1 MVKYMDGNISTW
13 SNDDYDRD
21 SIKLCVN
28 KIKEE
33 FGQQFSNSKSILE
46 QHTHTMTIHESQ
58 LPDGVVFAETKEDVQ
73 KVVKICSEHK
83 CPIIPFGVGSSFEGH
98 LNAPFGGI
106 SIDMNNMNKIIEVFS
121 EDLLVVVQPGVTR
134 EQLNTHLRDT
144 GLFFPIDPGAN
155 ASIGGMAAT
164 RASGTNAVKYG
175 TMKDNVIALEVVTP
189 DGEIIKTASKARKSS
204 AGYDLTRLMV
214 GSEGTLGISTEITLK
229 LYGIPEVIAGGR
241 VSFPSVKDATDC
253 VIMTIQ
259 AGIPVAR
266 IEFLDVTQV
275 KAINNYSKTNLP
287 ESPLLLLEFHGSDL
301 SVKEQSELFGEI
313 CADFGGIDF
322 EWTSNNEERNKLW
335 KARHDAYWSCKAV
348 RPEAEIY
355 STDVCVPISRL
366 SDCIIET
373 IEDMERNNLIGP
385 IVSHAGD
392 GNFHVALL
400 IDKNSE
406 EELKKLS
413 DFLTRI
419 SERAIRMDGTCT
431 GEHGV
436 GQGKRKYMLKELGS
450 AVDVMKQIKNAFDP
464 KKIMNPGKL
473 FL

>member
-1 MVKYMDGNISTW
+1 MDGSTSAW
-13 SNDDYDRD
+13 TASDYSKE
-21 SIKLCVN
+21 SIKLCVD
-28 KIKEE
+28 KIKDE

-46 QHTHTMTIHESQ
+46 QHTHTMTIHESE
-58 LPDGVVFAETKEDVQ
+58 LPDGVVFVETKEDVQ
-73 KVVKICSEHK
+73 KVVKICSEYK

-98 LNAPFGGI
+98 INAPYGGI
-106 SIDMNNMNKIIEVFS
+106 SIDMNNMNKIINVYQ

-155 ASIGGMAAT
+155 ASIGGMTAT
-164 RASGTNAVKYG
+164 RASGTNAVRYG

-189 DGEIIKTASKARKSS
+189 DGQIIKTANKARKSS

-214 GSEGTLGISTEITLK
+214 GSEGTLGITTEITLK

-241 VSFPSVKDATDC
+241 VSFPSVKDATDA
-253 VIMTIQ
+253 VIMTVQ

-266 IEFLDVTQV
+266 IEFLDTAQV
-275 KAINNYSKTNLP
+275 IAVNNYSKTNLP
-287 ESPLLLLEFHGSDL
+287 EAPLLLLEFHGSES

-313 CADFGGIDF
+313 ASDFGGNDF
-322 EWTSNNEERNKLW
+322 EWTSNSEDRNKLW

-355 STDVCVPISRL
+355 STDVCVPISKL
-366 SDCIIET
+366 SDCITET
-373 IEDMERNNLIGP
+373 IEDMKKNELIGP

-400 IDKNSE
+400 IDKKSD
-406 EELKKLS
+406 EELKKLD
-413 DFLTRI
+413 DFLIRI

-436 GQGKRKYMLKELGS
+436 GQGKRKYMLKELGG
-450 AVDVMKQIKNAFDP
+450 AVDIMKKVKNAFDP
-464 KKIMNPGKL
+464 NKIMNPGKL

>member
-1 MVKYMDGNISTW
+1 MDGSTSAW
-13 SNDDYDRD
+13 TASDYSKE

-28 KIKEE
+28 KIKDE

-46 QHTHTMTIHESQ
+46 QHTHTMTIHESE
-58 LPDGVVFAETKEDVQ
+58 LPDGVVFVETKEDVQ
-73 KVVKICSEHK
+73 KVVKICSEYK

-98 LNAPFGGI
+98 INAPYGGI
-106 SIDMNNMNKIIEVFS
+106 SIDMNNMNKIINVYQ

-155 ASIGGMAAT
+155 ASIGGMTAT
-164 RASGTNAVKYG
+164 RASGTNAVRYG

-189 DGEIIKTASKARKSS
+189 DGQIIKTANKARKSS

-214 GSEGTLGISTEITLK
+214 GSEGTLGITTEITLK

-241 VSFPSVKDATDC
+241 VSFPSVKDATDA
-253 VIMTIQ
+253 VIMTVQ

-266 IEFLDVTQV
+266 IEFLDTAQV
-275 KAINNYSKTNLP
+275 IAVNNYSKTNLP
-287 ESPLLLLEFHGSDL
+287 EAPLLLLEFHGSET

-313 CADFGGIDF
+313 ASDFGGNDF
-322 EWTSNNEERNKLW
+322 EWTSNNEDRNKLW

-355 STDVCVPISRL
+355 STDVCVPISKL
-366 SDCIIET
+366 SDCITET
-373 IEDMERNNLIGP
+373 IEDMKKNELIGP

-400 IDKNSE
+400 IDKKSDL
-406 EELKKLS
+406 ELKKLDS
-413 DFLTRI
+413 FLIRI
-419 SERAIRMDGTCT
+419 SERAIRMNGTCT

-436 GQGKRKYMLKELGS
+436 GQGKRKYMLKELGG
-450 AVDVMKQIKNAFDP
+450 AVDIMKKVKNAFDP
-464 KKIMNPGKL
+464 NKIMNPGKL

>member
-1 MVKYMDGNISTW
+1 MDGSTSAW
-13 SNDDYDRD
+13 TASDYSKE

-28 KIKEE
+28 KIKDE

-46 QHTHTMTIHESQ
+46 QHTHTMTIHESE

-73 KVVKICSEHK
+73 KVVKICSEYK

-98 LNAPFGGI
+98 INAPYGGI
-106 SIDMNNMNKIIEVFS
+106 SIDMNNMNKIINVYQ

-155 ASIGGMAAT
+155 ASIGGMTAT
-164 RASGTNAVKYG
+164 RASGTNAVRYG

-189 DGEIIKTASKARKSS
+189 DGQIIKTANKARKSS

-214 GSEGTLGISTEITLK
+214 GSEGTLGITTEITLK

-241 VSFPSVKDATDC
+241 VSFPSVKDATDA
-253 VIMTIQ
+253 VIMTVQ

-266 IEFLDVTQV
+266 IEFLDTAQV
-275 KAINNYSKTNLP
+275 IAVNNYSKTNLP
-287 ESPLLLLEFHGSDL
+287 EAPLLLLEFHGSET

-313 CADFGGIDF
+313 ASDFGGNDF
-322 EWTSNNEERNKLW
+322 EWTSNNEDRNKLW

-355 STDVCVPISRL
+355 STDVCVPISKL
-366 SDCIIET
+366 SDCITET
-373 IEDMERNNLIGP
+373 IEDMEKNELIGP

-400 IDKNSE
+400 IDKKSDL
-406 EELKKLS
+406 ELKKLDS
-413 DFLTRI
+413 FLIRI
-419 SERAIRMDGTCT
+419 SERAIRMNGTCT

-436 GQGKRKYMLKELGS
+436 GQGKRKYMLKELGG
-450 AVDVMKQIKNAFDP
+450 AVDIMKKIKNAFDP
-464 KKIMNPGKL
+464 NKIMNPGKL

>member
-1 MVKYMDGNISTW
+1 MDGSTSAW
-13 SNDDYDRD
+13 TASDYSKE

-28 KIKEE
+28 KIKDE

-46 QHTHTMTIHESQ
+46 QHTHTMTIHESE
-58 LPDGVVFAETKEDVQ
+58 LPDGVVFVETKEDVQ
-73 KVVKICSEHK
+73 KVVKICSEYK

-98 LNAPFGGI
+98 INAPYGGI
-106 SIDMNNMNKIIEVFS
+106 SIDMNNMNKIINVYQ

-155 ASIGGMAAT
+155 ASIGGMTAT
-164 RASGTNAVKYG
+164 RASGTNAVRYG

-189 DGEIIKTASKARKSS
+189 DGQIIKTANKARKSS

-214 GSEGTLGISTEITLK
+214 GSEGTLGITTEITLK

-241 VSFPSVKDATDC
+241 VSFPSVKDATDA
-253 VIMTIQ
+253 VIMTVQ

-266 IEFLDVTQV
+266 IEFLDTAQV
-275 KAINNYSKTNLP
+275 IAVNNYSQTNLP
-287 ESPLLLLEFHGSDL
+287 EAPLLLLEFHGSET

-313 CADFGGIDF
+313 ASDFGGNDF
-322 EWTSNNEERNKLW
+322 EWTSNNEDRNKLW

-355 STDVCVPISRL
+355 STDVCVPISKL
-366 SDCIIET
+366 SDCITET
-373 IEDMERNNLIGP
+373 IEDMEKNELIGP

-400 IDKNSE
+400 IDKKSDL
-406 EELKKLS
+406 ELKKLDS
-413 DFLTRI
+413 FLIRI
-419 SERAIRMDGTCT
+419 SERAIRMNGTCT

-436 GQGKRKYMLKELGS
+436 GQGKRKYMLKELGG
-450 AVDVMKQIKNAFDP
+450 AVDIMKKVKNAFDP
-464 KKIMNPGKL
+464 NKIMNPGKL

>member
-1 MVKYMDGNISTW
+1 MKYMDGNISTW
-13 SNDDYDRD
+13 SNNDYDRD

>member
-1 MVKYMDGNISTW
+1 MDGSTSAW
-13 SNDDYDRD
+13 TASDYSKE

-28 KIKEE
+28 KIKDE

-46 QHTHTMTIHESQ
+46 QHTHTMTIHESE

-73 KVVKICSEHK
+73 KVVKICSEYK

-98 LNAPFGGI
+98 INAPYGGI
-106 SIDMNNMNKIIEVFS
+106 SIDMNNMNKIIKVYQ

-155 ASIGGMAAT
+155 ASIGGMTAT
-164 RASGTNAVKYG
+164 RASGTNAVRYG

-189 DGEIIKTASKARKSS
+189 DGQIIKTANKARKSS

-214 GSEGTLGISTEITLK
+214 GSEGTLGIATEITLK

-241 VSFPSVKDATDC
+241 VSFPSVKDATDA
-253 VIMTIQ
+253 VIMTVQ

-266 IEFLDVTQV
+266 IEFLDTAQV
-275 KAINNYSKTNLP
+275 IAVNNYSKTNLP
-287 ESPLLLLEFHGSDL
+287 EAPLLLLEFHGSEA

-313 CADFGGIDF
+313 ASDFGGNDF
-322 EWTSNNEERNKLW
+322 EWTSNSEDRNKLW

-355 STDVCVPISRL
+355 STDVCVPISKL
-366 SDCIIET
+366 SDCITET
-373 IEDMERNNLIGP
+373 IEDMKKNELIGP

-400 IDKNSE
+400 IDKKSD
-406 EELKKLS
+406 EELKKLD
-413 DFLTRI
+413 DFLIRI

-436 GQGKRKYMLKELGS
+436 GQGKRKYMLKELGG
-450 AVDVMKQIKNAFDP
+450 AVDIMKKVKNAFDP
-464 KKIMNPGKL
+464 NKIMNPGKL

>member
-1 MVKYMDGNISTW
+1 MDGSTSAW
-13 SNDDYDRD
+13 TASDYSKE
-21 SIKLCVN
+21 SIKLCVD
-28 KIKEE
+28 KIKDE

-46 QHTHTMTIHESQ
+46 QHTHTMTIHESE
-58 LPDGVVFAETKEDVQ
+58 LPDGVVFVETKEDVQ
-73 KVVKICSEHK
+73 KVVKICSEYK

-98 LNAPFGGI
+98 INAPYGGI
-106 SIDMNNMNKIIEVFS
+106 SIDMNNMNKIINVYQ

-155 ASIGGMAAT
+155 ASIGGMTAT
-164 RASGTNAVKYG
+164 RASGTNAVRYG

-189 DGEIIKTASKARKSS
+189 DGQIIKTANKARKSS

-214 GSEGTLGISTEITLK
+214 GSEGTLGITTEITLK

-241 VSFPSVKDATDC
+241 VSFPSVKDATDA
-253 VIMTIQ
+253 VIMTVQ

-266 IEFLDVTQV
+266 IEFLDTAQV
-275 KAINNYSKTNLP
+275 IAVNNYSKTNLP
-287 ESPLLLLEFHGSDL
+287 EAPLLLLEFHGSET

-313 CADFGGIDF
+313 ASDFGGNDF
-322 EWTSNNEERNKLW
+322 EWTSNNEDRNKLW

-355 STDVCVPISRL
+355 STDVCVPISKL
-366 SDCIIET
+366 SDCITET
-373 IEDMERNNLIGP
+373 IEDMEKNELIGP

-400 IDKNSE
+400 IDKKSDL
-406 EELKKLS
+406 ELKKLDS
-413 DFLTRI
+413 FLIRI
-419 SERAIRMDGTCT
+419 SERAIRMSGTCT

-436 GQGKRKYMLKELGS
+436 GQGKRKYMLKELGG
-450 AVDVMKQIKNAFDP
+450 AVDIMKKIKNAFDP
-464 KKIMNPGKL
+464 NKIMNPGKL

>member
-1 MVKYMDGNISTW
+1 MDGSTSAW
-13 SNDDYDRD
+13 TASDYSKE

-28 KIKEE
+28 KIKDE

-46 QHTHTMTIHESQ
+46 QHTHTMTIHESE
-58 LPDGVVFAETKEDVQ
+58 LPDGVVFVETKEDVQ
-73 KVVKICSEHK
+73 KVVKICSEYK

-98 LNAPFGGI
+98 INAPYGGI
-106 SIDMNNMNKIIEVFS
+106 SIDMNNMNKIINVYQ

-155 ASIGGMAAT
+155 ASIGGMTAT
-164 RASGTNAVKYG
+164 RASGTNAVRYG

-189 DGEIIKTASKARKSS
+189 DGQIIKTANKARKSS

-214 GSEGTLGISTEITLK
+214 GSEGTLGITTEITLK

-241 VSFPSVKDATDC
+241 VSFPSVKDATDA
-253 VIMTIQ
+253 VIMTVQ

-266 IEFLDVTQV
+266 IEFLDTAQV
-275 KAINNYSKTNLP
+275 IAVNNYSKTNLP
-287 ESPLLLLEFHGSDL
+287 EAPLLLLEFHGSET

-313 CADFGGIDF
+313 ASDFGGNDF
-322 EWTSNNEERNKLW
+322 EWTSNNEDRNKLW

-355 STDVCVPISRL
+355 STDVCVPISKL
-366 SDCIIET
+366 SDCITET
-373 IEDMERNNLIGP
+373 IDDMEKNELIGP

-400 IDKNSE
+400 IDKKSDL
-406 EELKKLS
+406 ELKKLDS
-413 DFLTRI
+413 FLIRI
-419 SERAIRMDGTCT
+419 SERAIRMNGTCT

-436 GQGKRKYMLKELGS
+436 GQGKRKYMLKELGG
-450 AVDVMKQIKNAFDP
+450 AVDIMKKIKNAFDP
-464 KKIMNPGKL
+464 NKIMNPGKL

>member
-1 MVKYMDGNISTW
+1 MDGNISSW
-13 SNDDYDRD
+13 SAKDYDKKNI
-21 SIKLCVN
+21 SLCVE

-46 QHTHTMTIHESQ
+46 QHTHTMTIHESE

-73 KVVKICSEHK
+73 KVIKICNEYR

-98 LNAPFGGI
+98 INAPYGGI
-106 SIDMNNMNKIIEVFS
+106 SIDMNNMNKILNIYQ
-121 EDLLVVVQPGVTR
+121 EDLLAVVQPGVTR

-155 ASIGGMAAT
+155 ASIGGMTAT
-164 RASGTNAVKYG
+164 RASGTNAVRYG
-175 TMKDNVIALEVVTP
+175 TMKDNVIALEVVMA
-189 DGEIIKTASKARKSS
+189 DGQIIKTANKARKSS

-214 GSEGTLGISTEITLK
+214 GSEGTLGIATEITLK

-241 VSFPSVKDATDC
+241 VSFPSVKDATDA

-266 IEFLDVTQV
+266 IEFLDLAQV
-275 KAINNYSKTNLP
+275 IAVNNYSKLNLP
-287 ESPLLLLEFHGSDL
+287 EAPLLLLEFHGSES

-313 CADFGGIDF
+313 ASDFGGNDF
-322 EWTSNNEERNKLW
+322 EWTSNNEDRNKLW

-366 SDCIIET
+366 SDCISET
-373 IEDMERNNLIGP
+373 IQDMEHNELIGP

-400 IDKNSE
+400 IDKNNQSE
-406 EELKKLS
+406 LDKLDS
-413 DFLTRI
+413 FLVRI
-419 SERAIRMDGTCT
+419 SERAIRMNGTCT

-436 GQGKRKYMLKELGS
+436 GQGKRKYMLKELGN
-450 AVDVMKQIKNAFDP
+450 AVEVMKKVKNAFDP